1 MDNQPTLTITQTEP
15 HPVSP
20 LLRNLLEDTSA
31 PVLAYL
37 SGQVGLP
44 RVPGL
49 SKDALIRRLLN
60 HLSGEQLTD
69 LEDDLIAA
77 RFGSLSV
84 EALLDLALQTQHT
97 GRAGSPRL
105 EDMRTDQAR
114 LVEGGTRRWVF
125 TMHGYDVVI
134 DVGQRQLA
142 CACDYFKYAAQR
154 QALCKHLARG
164 LTLIPPVYARDAL
177 IDLLVTRE
185 YGGPD
190 TPPWQFTSLQAA

>member
-1 MDNQPTLTITQTEP
+1 MDKQPTLTITQIEARRI
-15 HPVSP
+15 SP

-37 SGQVGLP
+37 SDRAGLP

-60 HLSGEQLTD
+60 GLSVEQLAD

-84 EALLDLALQTQHT
+84 EALLDLALQTQRT

-125 TMHGYDVVI
+125 TMHGYDVMI
-134 DVGQRQLA
+134 DVAQRRLA
-142 CACDYFKYAAQR
+142 CGCDYFKYASQR
-154 QALCKHLARG
+154 HALCKHLARG
-164 LTLIPPVYARDAL
+164 LTLIPPVYAREAL

-190 TPPWQFTSLQAA
+190 TPPWRFTSLQAA